1 MRRKHLENLVV
12 LAALCLVGC
21 GRSIDTGQERVDAA
35 DAVVAVSNSYLA
47 AVAREL
53 LGADVPLTVLAEPGM
68 CPGHFDM
75 RPSQVRQA
83 ASCRVVL
90 RFDFQQSLDARFQA
104 AGGRLPRIIAVTVP
118 GGMCEPASY
127 VAACRQAADA
137 LVTEGLV
144 PRDVADQR
152 LADVARRMEE
162 LAGWTHQQIEAAGLA
177 GTPVLTS
184 RHQAAFCG
192 LLGLKVAA
200 TFPVADTAVL
210 SEIDQAVQQGRA
222 AGIRL
227 IVANRPEGRQAA
239 DALAD
244 QFQARVVVFDNFPAA
259 KEPDAFERLV
269 RGNVAALVEAARP

>member
-1 MRRKHLENLVV
+1 MRRKRLENLIV
-12 LAALCLVGC
+12 LAVLCLVGC
-21 GRSIDTGQERVDAA
+21 GRSIDTGQERSDEP
-35 DAVVAVSNSYLA
+35 DAVAAVSNSYLA
-47 AVAREL
+47 AVAREF
-53 LGADVPLTVLAEPGM
+53 LGAEVPLAVLAEPGM

-90 RFDFQQSLDARFQA
+90 RFDFQRSLDARFQA
-104 AGGRLPRIIAVTVP
+104 ASSRPPRIVAVTVP

-127 VAACRQAADA
+127 VAACRQTADA
-137 LVTEGLV
+137 LVAEGLV

-152 LADVARRMEE
+152 IADVAARMEE
-162 LAGWTHQQIEAAGLA
+162 LAGWARQQLEAAGLA

-200 TFPVADTAVL
+200 TFPVADTALL
-210 SEIDQAVQQGRA
+210 SEVDAAAKQGRE

-244 QFQARVVVFDNFPAA
+244 QFQARVVVFDNFPTGQ
-259 KEPDAFERLV
+259 EPDAFERLV